1 MSIKSFAAKIFAKVV
16 HNKTQAWA
24 NNPVET
30 QQKVFQDLINQ
41 AKDTVFGKDHH
52 FEKIKTFQDFAHQ
65 VPIRDYEE
73 LHILTEL

>member
-41 AKDTVFGKDHH
+41 AKTPFLV
-52 FEKIKTFQDFAHQ
+52 KI
-65 VPIRDYEE
+65 I
-73 LHILTEL
+73 ILKK